1 MKEFIIGRAG
11 NQLFKIEAEGVSAE
25 HARVTI
31 DDSGHWT
38 LEDLKGEHGN
48 GTYVR
53 DDKGNFVRIIK
64 CNINEQTIIRLADV
78 GHNSFTFM
86 AHHLLVEDPKDFS
99 YEFNYVYKLAQDFK
113 KREET
118 LNQTIKRTRK
128 KLQIFAAVVVIV
140 LMALAYLLIDMF
152 ANSNS
157 IWTKAP
163 IIVIP
168 VLVKLFFPS
177 DTSKSDAMKK
187 ELQES
192 KKLMLVCPNC
202 QYPMSDYDLN
212 NRRCRNCKAK

>member
-11 NQLFKIEAEGVSAE
+11 NQLFKIEAKGVSAE

-31 DDSGHWT
+31 DDSGHWR

-64 CNINEQTIIRLADV
+64 CSINEQTVIRLA
-78 GHNSFTFM
+78 GYNSFTFM
-86 AHHLLVEDPKDFS
+86 AHHLLMKDSNDYS
-99 YEFNYVYKLAQDFK
+99 YEFNYIYKLAQDFK
-113 KREET
+113 KKEET

-128 KLQIFAAVVVIV
+128 KLQIIAAVVMIV
-140 LMALAYLLIDMF
+140 LMVLAYLLIDLF

-163 IIVIP
+163 IFVIP

-187 ELQES
+187 ELQDS

-202 QYPMSDYDLN
+202 QRPMSDSDIK
-212 NRRCRNCKAK
+212 NRRCSVCKAQ